1 MYLPHWHLIIKTAVS
16 ECMAGASMACIHNE
30 SPIKSLWMHGCK
42 VDHKY
47 EFKSVIGNNYYNYY
61 VSWQIIGITID
72 VMSLICSSNND
83 EWLLIA

>member
-1 MYLPHWHLIIKTAVS
+1 MCLPHWHLIIKIAVS
-16 ECMAGASMACIHNE
+16 ECMAGASMACIRNE
-30 SPIKSLWMHGCK
+30 SPIKGLWMHGHK

-47 EFKSVIGNNYYNYY
+47 EFKSVIGNNYYKYY
-61 VSWQIIGITID
+61 VLWQIIGITID